1 MIMKINEDFK
11 VLKKRMNAVKGR
23 QNRRVP
29 LFVTARTK
37 KDVTENPKRRNWR
50 TQKLGIQKKKL
61 KKKGIIR

>member
-11 VLKKRMNAVKGR
+11 VLKKIMNAVKGR

>member
-1 MIMKINEDFK
+1 MKMNDDFK
-11 VLKKRMNAVKGR
+11 VLKKRMNSVKGR

-37 KDVTENPKRRNWR
+37 REVTENPKRRNWR

-61 KKKGIIR
+61 KKKGIIK